1 VGPVPG
7 AGGPD
12 RVPVDAAVLE
22 EARVLGGEDGADE
35 GGGNLPEGYRA
46 AVDRVA
52 LALRAE
58 ALLPGADESGR
69 RRIPPAEEE
78 DRGEGDEDEEE
89 IKAEEEEEEKREIS

>member
-1 VGPVPG
+1 MGPVPG
-7 AGGPD
+7 TGGPD